1 MTSTTV
7 VIHALWSTS
16 AAIWHCIAWICA
28 YLWALMSWC
37 STNFREWFTVRRSLY
52 TAEHTYMYTMYLSQ
66 NVKGSDCLQ
75 ANEINHHWVFWS
87 KKCLEHF
94 LFQSGGILLIKYM
107 VFTHTFAY
115 NYLLMPF
122 NQQMNQQVR

>member
-1 MTSTTV
+1 
-7 VIHALWSTS
+7 
-16 AAIWHCIAWICA
+16 
-28 YLWALMSWC
+28 
-37 STNFREWFTVRRSLY
+37 
-52 TAEHTYMYTMYLSQ
+52 MYTMYLSQ

-122 NQQMNQQVR
+122 NQQMNQQVREISSILQLLENKQPK